1 MTDERRQHGLKRV
14 RGLATLVRD
23 AVEHGSRAVEKVHV
37 ELAARPFAILEHVH
51 GIETPTK
58 AVHIVHD
65 LSVQTVYGS
74 IRLVNGIVG
83 ATMEAALD
91 AVEKAERGIAPKSQ
105 KLSSPDE

>member
-1 MTDERRQHGLKRV
+1 MTDERRNQGFSRV

-23 AVEHGSRAVEKVHV
+23 AVEHGSRAVEKVHL
-37 ELAARPFAILEHVH
+37 ELAGRPFSLLEHVP

-91 AVEKAERGIAPKSQ
+91 AAERA
-105 KLSSPDE
+105 DREH